1 MSDQDLPGD
10 ERGDAEVPA
19 SEVEPG
25 SQWSAPVGAA
35 SSGPEAGDPAGG
47 AAPDSGLYDDTVPG
61 MAVPPADP
69 TSELPAEP
77 SASESPAGP
86 AGWGAESGP
95 VPAGP
100 AEQSPTWVATQA
112 APPIVPGPPAAGPPP
127 ARDRDGRSRNVLV
140 GAIAGALVGALVS
153 SGVFL
158 AVRNDSGS
166 HTVTTVVEKTAKPAS
181 SVIKSGTDIHAV
193 IAKVQPATVAIT
205 TGSAVS
211 SAVPLQDGSQ
221 FNSQQT
227 GAAGTGF
234 IISSDGYVVTNNH
247 VIADAGGRI
256 EVTFDS
262 GSSKSAK
269 VVGADSRNDI
279 AVLKVDGVTDLPTV
293 QLGNSSELTVGD
305 DVIAIGNALAL
316 EGGPTV
322 TRGIV
327 SGLNRTI
334 DTEAGTLTDA
344 VQTDASINHGNSG
357 GPLVNSRGQVI
368 GIVDAIADPS
378 TNQNVDFAIAIDHA
392 KPVIE
397 TLKAGKKVQTAYMGV
412 SGQTLDS
419 SLASSLKLKV
429 ATGVLVHAVTS
440 GSPADSAG
448 IKKDDVL
455 QSVDGKKL
463 VSAEDLVAAVR
474 NHQPGDKV
482 TFKLDRSGTAE
493 SITVTLAQMPNSN

>member
-1 MSDQDLPGD
+1 MTDEDLPGD
-10 ERGDAEVPA
+10 EHPDADADADADVEAPAPEAAAAGDGTADEAAFDETAPALAVPA
-19 SEVEPG
+19 
-25 SQWSAPVGAA
+25 
-35 SSGPEAGDPAGG
+35 D
-47 AAPDSGLYDDTVPG
+47 
-61 MAVPPADP
+61 ADA
-69 TSELPAEP
+69 TNEIPAE
-77 SASESPAGP
+77 P

-95 VPAGP
+95 VAGDP
-100 AEQSPTWVATQA
+100 AEAASSWAATQA
-112 APPIVPGPPAAGPPP
+112 VPPPVGPVVPATAVAPPPE
-127 ARDRDGRSRNVLV
+127 RDRRSRGVLV
-140 GAIAGALVGALVS
+140 GAIAGAVVGALVA

-158 AVRNDSGS
+158 AVRNDSGTK
-166 HTVTTVVEKTAKPAS
+166 TVTTVVEKPAKPAS
-181 SVIKSGTDIHAV
+181 SVIKQATDIHAV

-205 TGSAVS
+205 TGSAVNDT
-211 SAVPLQDGSQ
+211 VPSQDDSGFS
-221 FNSQQT
+221 SQQT

-234 IISSDGYVVTNNH
+234 VITSDGYIVTNNH
-247 VIADAGGRI
+247 VIADAGGKI

-262 GSSKSAK
+262 GSSKRAK

-279 AVLKVDGVTDLPTV
+279 AVLNVDGVSGLPTV

-334 DTEAGTLTDA
+334 DTQDGTLTDA

-397 TLKAGKKVQTAYMGV
+397 TLKAGQKVKTAYMGV

-440 GSPADSAG
+440 GSPADRAG
-448 IKKDDVL
+448 IKKNDVL

-463 VSAEDLVAAVR
+463 GSAEDLVAAVR
-474 NHQPGDKV
+474 NHQPDDKV
-482 TFKLDRSGTAE
+482 TFTIDRSGNAQTI
-493 SITVTLAQMPNSN
+493 SVTLGEMPSSSN

>member
-1 MSDQDLPGD
+1 VTDEDLPGD
-10 ERGDAEVPA
+10 EHPDADADVEAPA
-19 SEVEPG
+19 
-25 SQWSAPVGAA
+25 
-35 SSGPEAGDPAGG
+35 PEAGDGTADE
-47 AAPDSGLYDDTVPG
+47 AAFDETAL
-61 MAVPPADP
+61 AVPADADA
-69 TSELPAEP
+69 TNEIPAEP
-77 SASESPAGP
+77 S
-86 AGWGAESGP
+86 GWGAESGP
-95 VPAGP
+95 VAGDP
-100 AEQSPTWVATQA
+100 AEAASSWAATQA
-112 APPIVPGPPAAGPPP
+112 VPPPVGPVVPATAVAPPPE
-127 ARDRDGRSRNVLV
+127 RDRRSRGVVV
-140 GAIAGALVGALVS
+140 GAIAGAVVGALVA

-158 AVRNDSGS
+158 AVRNDSGTK
-166 HTVTTVVEKTAKPAS
+166 TVTTVVEKPAKPAS
-181 SVIKSGTDIHAV
+181 SVIKQATDIHTV

-205 TGSAVS
+205 TGSAVKDT
-211 SAVPLQDGSQ
+211 VPSQDDSGFS
-221 FNSQQT
+221 SQQT

-234 IISSDGYVVTNNH
+234 VITSDG
-247 VIADAGGRI
+247 GKI

-262 GSSKSAK
+262 GSSKRAK

-279 AVLKVDGVTDLPTV
+279 AVLKVDGVSGLPTV

-334 DTEAGTLTDA
+334 DTQDGTLTDA

-397 TLKAGKKVQTAYMGV
+397 TLKAGQKVKTAYMGV

-440 GSPADSAG
+440 GSPADRAG
-448 IKKDDVL
+448 IKKNDVL

-463 VSAEDLVAAVR
+463 GSAEDLVAAVR

-482 TFKLDRSGTAE
+482 TFTIDRSGNAQTI
-493 SITVTLAQMPNSN
+493 SVTLGEMPSSSN

>member
-1 MSDQDLPGD
+1 MTDEDLPG
-10 ERGDAEVPA
+10 EEHPDAEVEAPEPDA
-19 SEVEPG
+19 VSDSDAVSEPEVT
-25 SQWSAPVGAA
+25 SAPDEAPAA
-35 SSGPEAGDPAGG
+35 AE
-47 AAPDSGLYDDTVPG
+47 DDTAPAL
-61 MAVPPADP
+61 AVPTAAEP
-69 TSELPAEP
+69 TTEMPAE
-77 SASESPAGP
+77 P
-86 AGWGAESGP
+86 AGWGAQSGP
-95 VPAGP
+95 VASDPT
-100 AEQSPTWVATQA
+100 AESSSWAASQGVPPPVAPVAPTTAA
-112 APPIVPGPPAAGPPP
+112 APPPE
-127 ARDRDGRSRNVLV
+127 RDRRSRGVLV
-140 GAIAGALVGALVS
+140 GAIAGAVVGALVS

-158 AVRNDSGS
+158 AVRGDSGTK
-166 HTVTTVVEKTAKPAS
+166 TVTTVVEKPAKPAS
-181 SVIKSGTDIHAV
+181 SVIKQATDIHAV

-205 TGSAVS
+205 TGSAVTDT
-211 SAVPLQDGSQ
+211 VPSQSDSQ

-234 IISSDGYVVTNNH
+234 VITSDGYIVTNNH
-247 VIADAGGRI
+247 VIAGAGGKI

-262 GSSKSAK
+262 GSSARAK

-279 AVLKVDGVTDLPTV
+279 AVLKVDGVSGLPTV

-334 DTEAGTLTDA
+334 DTQDGTLTDA

-392 KPVIE
+392 KPIIE
-397 TLKAGKKVQTAYMGV
+397 TLKAGKTVKTAYMGV

-440 GSPADSAG
+440 GSPAESAG

-463 VSAEDLVAAVR
+463 ESAEDLVAAVR

-482 TFKLDRSGTAE
+482 TFTIDRSGTAE
-493 SITVTLAQMPNSN
+493 TISVTLGEMPSSSN